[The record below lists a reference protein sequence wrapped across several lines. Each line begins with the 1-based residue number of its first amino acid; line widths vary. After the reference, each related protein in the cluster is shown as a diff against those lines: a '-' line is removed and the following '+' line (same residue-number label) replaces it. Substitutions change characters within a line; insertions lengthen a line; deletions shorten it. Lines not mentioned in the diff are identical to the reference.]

1 MKIMRSYLFLAISVA
16 VGLGLHAAE
25 PAAVSLWVP
34 PPLAKVLRDDAPPAE
49 TPAALLIE
57 GARNETASAQ
67 AAVRSTAGAAEARA
81 SLSDFI
87 HRESGATIPAS
98 AATLQWERY
107 IDIDRNTDGLPE
119 DELVAKAPNSIPDP
133 FWENAGIPLQAGRT
147 QALWLEVAVP
157 AGAAP
162 GDYDATL
169 AVSADDRSAQLPVT
183 LHVWDFAIPEE
194 RHLSVV
200 NWWRFPGLGFDG
212 RFEPYSDAYY
222 QFLGECCTFLV
233 AHRQTDIQSSLSELV
248 QEVQDAGGN
257 VSYDTTRLERYVG
270 TAFEHGI
277 RQIHLH
283 AVGRRVGIHT
293 EPDGRIEPVSAA
305 MKRLPAVEAVIQKH
319 QWQGRIAVNISDEPF
334 IQHEQSYAAV
344 VDQVHEMAPSVRV
357 IEAVESEFFGELD
370 IYVPKLSH
378 LNLWYPRF
386 QEVQREGK
394 ELWYYTCCH
403 PVGRYP
409 NRFLDQS
416 LLKGRVLLWLNYL
429 YGLDGFLHW
438 GLNHFHGD
446 DPYTQEGI
454 SHQLPLGDRAVAY
467 PGSSGYLGS
476 LRFSTMRDGLQD
488 FEYMWLLEEGL
499 RALKERAGEDAYWLD
514 PRQRSLELCRRVVQ
528 SFYDHTRDPG
538 VLMETRRA
546 LAAEIEALA
555 ADPLLVVQTSPPE
568 NTFVPAGPRN
578 IGVRGLAGPGATV
591 LVNGAPVPV
600 RDSGYF
606 SLPCFLSDN
615 KPTITVS
622 VEKDGVERS
631 VTRSFILSRDQEPTA
646 RGPEGKRHG
655 IRSRTTR
662 RIAPH

>member
-1 MKIMRSYLFLAISVA
+1 MTIMRKYLFLAISAA
-16 VGLGLHAAE
+16 VGLSLHAAE
-25 PAAVSLWVP
+25 SPAISLWAP
-34 PPLAKVLRDDAPPAE
+34 PPLTKVLRDDAPPAE
-49 TPAALLIE
+49 TAAPLLIE
-57 GARNETASAQ
+57 GARNETVSAQ
-67 AAVRSTAGAAEARA
+67 AALRSATDVAGAHA
-81 SLSDFI
+81 SLSDFTP
-87 HRESGATIPAS
+87 REGGATIPAS
-98 AATLQWERY
+98 MATLQWERY

-119 DELVAKAPNSIPDP
+119 DELIAKAPNSIPDP
-133 FWENAGIPLQAGRT
+133 FWEDPRIPLQAGQT

-157 AGAAP
+157 ADAAP

-169 AVSADDRSAQLPVT
+169 TVSADEQSARLAVT
-183 LHVWDFAIPEE
+183 LHVWNFAVPEE

-200 NWWRFPGLGFDG
+200 NWWRFPGLGFEG

-248 QEVQDAGGN
+248 QEVQGADESM
-257 VSYDTTRLERYVG
+257 SYDTTRLERYAG
-270 TAFEHGI
+270 TAFEQGI

-283 AVGRRVGIHT
+283 AVGRRIGIHT
-293 EPDGRIEPVSAA
+293 EPEGRIEAVSAA

-334 IQHEQSYAAV
+334 IHHEQSYAAV
-344 VDQVHEMAPSVRV
+344 VEQVHEMAPSVRV

-446 DPYTQEGI
+446 APYTQEGI
-454 SHQLPLGDRAVAY
+454 SHGLPLGDRAVAY

-488 FEYMWLLEEGL
+488 FEYLWLLEAGL
-499 RALKERAGEDAYWLD
+499 RALKDRVGEDAYWLD

-528 SFYDHTRDPG
+528 SFYDHTRDPS

-555 ADPLLVVQTSPPE
+555 DDPLLVVQTSPPE

-578 IGVRGLAGPGATV
+578 IGVRGLTEPGATV
-591 LVNGAPVPV
+591 LINGKAVPV

-606 SLPCFLSDN
+606 CLACFLPDDRPS
-615 KPTITVS
+615 ITVAID
-622 VEKDGVERS
+622 KDGAHRS
-631 VTRSFILSRDQEPTA
+631 ATRSFILKRD
-646 RGPEGKRHG
+646 
-655 IRSRTTR
+655 
-662 RIAPH
+662 